1 MVKAARF
8 SPLALNRRFDPGRG
22 GSSPYTPKEDWIMT
36 NVIHLTPPSRI
47 NPQEARLGALL
58 SCFAEYRRHSDD
70 VFWLKE
76 NAEVLNILECTTTK
90 PGDTALE
97 AYANFYQTVEKRLH
111 FFPQYYR
118 FFLSITLDLEDLGMS
133 GDAGERLVHWARTQD
148 LPRAELSDLQ
158 RMEAVRLMARR
169 DVAPD
174 GDDRQLEDRARYF
187 MGRSD
192 TFALPNKKAAYE
204 LTHLVFYLSEYGRCD
219 PQLNADAKRSL
230 HFAGILAFIEQNA
243 DLLSEICIAMHYAGD
258 VPPVLWTDWLK
269 RETALFSVTDGPSV
283 SVQDDYHEFL
293 VCNWHQSLVGD
304 AAFAKGFVFDRMRFD
319 RNVARATPMREMS
332 EAMFSLDDARS
343 GDWISM
349 RLYMEDKLSPEAMQ
363 VLEQAETSSQHFEA
377 FFHGFARAIPPGAL
391 H

>member
-1 MVKAARF
+1 
-8 SPLALNRRFDPGRG
+8 
-22 GSSPYTPKEDWIMT
+22 MT

-58 SCFAEYRRHSDD
+58 SCFADHRRHRDD

-76 NAEVLNILECTTTK
+76 NAEVLSILEATGTR
-90 PGDTALE
+90 PGDAALD
-97 AYANFYQTVEKRLH
+97 AYAEFYQTVEKRLR

-118 FFLSITLDLEDLGMS
+118 FFLSITLDLEDLGVQ
-133 GDAGERLVHWARTQD
+133 GDHGERIVDWACAQD

-158 RMEAVRLMARR
+158 RMEAQRLMARR
-169 DVAPD
+169 DVTPKGCD
-174 GDDRQLEDRARYF
+174 PTLEDRVRYF
-187 MGRSD
+187 MARSE

-204 LTHLVFYLSEYGRCD
+204 LSHLVFYLSEYGRCD
-219 PQLNADAKRSL
+219 PQLDADAKRSL

-243 DLLSEICIAMHYAGD
+243 DLLGEICIALHFAGEM
-258 VPPVLWTDWLK
+258 PPQLWTDWLT
-269 RETALFSVTDGPSV
+269 RETSLFTITDGSSV

-293 VCNWHQSLVGD
+293 VCNWHQAMIGD
-304 AAFAKGFVFDRMRFD
+304 AAFAKGFVDDRMRFD
-319 RNVARATPMREMS
+319 HSVYRATPMREMS

-349 RLYMEDKLSPEAMQ
+349 RLQMEDRLSPEAMQ

-377 FFHGFARAIPPGAL
+377 FFHGFARADMSGAV

>member
-1 MVKAARF
+1 
-8 SPLALNRRFDPGRG
+8 
-22 GSSPYTPKEDWIMT
+22 MT

-58 SCFAEYRRHSDD
+58 SCFAEHRRHGDD

-76 NAEVLNILECTTTK
+76 NAEILNILECTGTR
-90 PGDTALE
+90 PGEAALD
-97 AYANFYQTVEKRLH
+97 AYSEFYQTVEKRLR

-118 FFLSITLDLEDLGMS
+118 FFLSITLDLEDLGMP
-133 GDAGERLVHWARTQD
+133 GDQGELLLHWAQAQD

-158 RMEAVRLMARR
+158 RMEALRLMSRR
-169 DVAPD
+169 DVTPKGSD
-174 GDDRQLEDRARYF
+174 PTLEERVRYF
-187 MGRSD
+187 MARPD

-219 PQLNADAKRSL
+219 PHLDADAKRSL
-230 HFAGILAFIEQNA
+230 HFAGLLAFIEQNA
-243 DLLSEICIAMHYAGD
+243 DLLSEICIAMIYAGE
-258 VPPVLWTDWLK
+258 VPPVLWTNWLK

-293 VCNWHQSLVGD
+293 VCNWHQALIGD
-304 AAFAKGFVFDRMRFD
+304 PSFAKGFAYDRMRFD

-349 RLYMEDKLSPEAMQ
+349 RLYMEDRLSPEAMH

-377 FFHGFARAIPPGAL
+377 FFHGFARANPTGAL